1 MTKRKGKFKKWIL
14 TIGITL
20 LFLLSAATGY
30 AAYLYNKT
38 EDLVTD
44 SFEDTGRENETSD
57 MREEKVDPVD
67 DHVSVLLLGVDNS
80 EHRNEEVSRTDA
92 MVLATFNQDNQ
103 SIKLLSIPRDS
114 YAYIPEVGYH
124 TKINH
129 AHAYGGPRASMEAV
143 ENFLQVPVD
152 YYVKMNFEGFVE
164 VVDALDGIMFDVPYE
179 FQESDSRDKRDSI
192 HLYPGYQGLDGEEA
206 LALARTRDHDSDV
219 ERGKRQQEI
228 LAAIADKAT
237 SASSIFKLE
246 NVITA
251 IGSNMQTNFT
261 FQDMQSFVSY
271 GMAEELA
278 IETVNFDGEGRYLD
292 DGGWY
297 YIVED
302 DSRNAISNDLR
313 SHLHL
318 PPNDEL
324 SDYVEDDDGNVV
336 Y

>member
-1 MTKRKGKFKKWIL
+1 MTKQKSKLKKWMI
-14 TIGITL
+14 TIGVAL
-20 LFLLSAATGY
+20 LFLLSVGAGY

-38 EDLVTD
+38 EDLVTE
-44 SFEDTGRENETSD
+44 SFEDTGRENETSE
-57 MREEKVDPVD
+57 MREEKVDPVE

-92 MVLATFNQDNQ
+92 MVLATFNQDTE

-129 AHAYGGPRASMEAV
+129 AHAYGGPRASMDAV
-143 ENFLQVPVD
+143 EQFLEMPVD
-152 YYVKMNFEGFVE
+152 YYVTMNFEGFVE
-164 VVDALDGIMFDVPYE
+164 VVDALDGIKVDVPYE
-179 FQESDSRDKRDSI
+179 FEESDSQDRRDSI
-192 HLYPGYQGLDGEEA
+192 QLHPGPQELNGEEA
-206 LALARTRDHDSDV
+206 LALARTRELDNDV

-228 LAAIADKAT
+228 LAAIVDKAT

-261 FQDMQSFVSY
+261 FQDMQSFVGY
-271 GMAEELA
+271 GMAEDLA

-302 DSRNAISNDLR
+302 DSRNEISNRLR
-313 SHLHL
+313 THMDL
-318 PPNDEL
+318 PPNDEVT
-324 SDYVEDDDGNVV
+324 DYAEEDEEAV